1 MIEILK
7 NPKTENYRL
16 LKETI
21 LSRRFPWFYASTTTH
36 GESEGIPG
44 FVNVPMFGHVFIGR
58 PETYGWSTTDS
69 DMHQLAVDVVR
80 EILHENNFISKDEFK
95 NFKDLWTR
103 FKYMFQKKSQIVSNI
118 K

>member
-69 DMHQLAVDVVR
+69 DLHQLAVDVVR
-80 EILHENNFISKDEFK
+80 EILHENNFISKQYYILVELFV
-95 NFKDLWTR
+95 FYVMEEETLQLIY
-103 FKYMFQKKSQIVSNI
+103 F
-118 K
+118 